1 MRFFSKLVTSLPLIA
16 GICCTTSAAAIRR
29 AVDSDNLTG
38 SLHDLAGMSQN
49 VTEVLYHCKEE
60 DRDDHFYQDLVIE
73 HLTELTQNT
82 HDLDIAM
89 EGTQAFTSEAA
100 QQQVCDSYDSLVT
113 TQKETMDAFVE
124 KGFFRITDAGGQI
137 ESLLEELDG
146 AEDTLGSKLIN
157 AVPFCADAATDD
169 KKNLDTAVK
178 KAICVFKF
186 GKNC

>member
-29 AVDSDNLTG
+29 AVDSEGLAW
-38 SLHDLAGMSQN
+38 SILDLADMSHN
-49 VTEVLYHCKEE
+49 VTEILYHCEE
-60 DRDDHFYQDLVIE
+60 RDKNDPFWQDLVIE
-73 HLTELTQNT
+73 HLTDLTQNT
-82 HDLDIAM
+82 KDLDIAM
-89 EGTQAFTSEAA
+89 NGTQAFTDEAA
-100 QQQVCDSYDSLVT
+100 QKEVCDSYDSLFT
-113 TQKETMDAFVE
+113 TQKETMDVFVE
-124 KGFFRITDAGGQI
+124 KGYFRITDAGVKI
-137 ESLLEELDG
+137 ESLLEQLAG